1 MISTS
6 HKLDRSINVG
16 SIQARYWELGEGAP
30 VLLIHGLGA
39 SVETWQ
45 NTLPALAGAHH
56 VYAVD
61 LVGFG
66 YSDKPDA
73 EYTVDYLVDFI
84 RGFMDVAGL
93 EQVALIGHSLGGAL
107 VLQLAI
113 RHPDRV
119 TKLVLVDSAGLSR
132 EVGLGLRLAS
142 LPLVGELL
150 LRPSPGK
157 TRQALKPFFHDPT
170 LLTDAFV
177 DLNYDLI
184 TQPGAQAAYLATVRN
199 LASVFGA
206 RRHIN
211 EGVVARLEEIRVPTL
226 VIWGAQDAIVPVTH
240 ADIARDRVANAQLHI
255 LPECGHM
262 PMMER
267 PEEFNRLVSW
277 FLADA

>member
-1 MISTS
+1 MS
-6 HKLDRSINVG
+6 HKLDKYIRVG
-16 SIQARYWELGEGAP
+16 SVRARYWDLGAGAP

-45 NTLPALAGAHH
+45 DTLPVLAKTYH

-66 YSDKPDA
+66 YSDKPAA
-73 EYTVDYLVDFI
+73 EYTTDYLVDFI
-84 RGFMDVAGL
+84 RAFMDVVGM
-93 EQVALIGHSLGGAL
+93 EQAALVGHSLGGAL
-107 VLQLAI
+107 VLRFAI
-113 RHPDRV
+113 RHSDRT
-119 TKLVLVDSAGLSR
+119 TKLVLVAGSGLSR
-132 EVGLGLRLAS
+132 DVGLGLRLAS

-150 LRPSPGK
+150 LRPSPEK
-157 TRQALKPFFHDPT
+157 TRQALKPFFHDPI

-184 TQPGAQAAYLATVRN
+184 TQPGAQAAYLSTVRN

-206 RRHIN
+206 KRHLGDDII
-211 EGVVARLEEIRVPTL
+211 ARLEEIRVPTL
-226 VIWGAQDAIVPVTH
+226 VIWGAQDAIVPVAH
-240 ADIARDRVANAQLHI
+240 AEIARARIADAQIQI

-267 PEEFNRLVSW
+267 PEQFNRLVGR
-277 FLADA
+277 FLADS